1 MKKGAQQGEEEGDKH
16 TDRDRTH
23 RADHSRY
30 YSERTLECAVRNTY
44 MLSHRA

>member
-1 MKKGAQQGEEEGDKH
+1 MKKGAQQGEEEG
-16 TDRDRTH
+16 DRDRTH